1 METKLK
7 QNGNGTKLNGN
18 IMEMKWRQSGNKM
31 EKLYTKWKW
40 KMIENQHSDNETGYL
55 PITKL
60 TPEQTVIICD
70 NSLQMKQNTG
80 RHTMCLDEIPIVVF
94 VAN

>member
-1 METKLK
+1 MPTK
-7 QNGNGTKLNGN
+7 QNNYEIIG
-18 IMEMKWRQSGNKM
+18 EMK
-31 EKLYTKWKW
+31 

-70 NSLQMKQNTG
+70 EILLKIFLLADLYLGEKRIKSNSYKHQTPKAVT
-80 RHTMCLDEIPIVVF
+80 
-94 VAN
+94 